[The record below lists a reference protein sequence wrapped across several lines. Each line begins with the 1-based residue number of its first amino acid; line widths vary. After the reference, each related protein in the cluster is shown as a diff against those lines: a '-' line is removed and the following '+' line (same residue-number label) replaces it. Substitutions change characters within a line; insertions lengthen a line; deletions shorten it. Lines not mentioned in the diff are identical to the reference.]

1 VVFPQPEGPRRKNN
15 SPELIVRS
23 IPSTAS
29 VLSYF
34 FVKPVSEIDVI
45 TQDNSRE
52 INGMLCSQSMSFDC
66 DYTLLQCT
74 IVGVLNPELQLKRL
88 RKWRAMSKKDTSI
101 NDTLQAM
108 RKGLRKSSRQ
118 STSVVEAWDVLVPSH
133 IARQATIVSMRSGVL
148 EVVTD
153 GSAIA
158 YQLNRLVRSGLL
170 RDLQLASKGTL
181 RKIKIRST

>member
-1 VVFPQPEGPRRKNN
+1 
-15 SPELIVRS
+15 
-23 IPSTAS
+23 
-29 VLSYF
+29 
-34 FVKPVSEIDVI
+34 
-45 TQDNSRE
+45 
-52 INGMLCSQSMSFDC
+52 
-66 DYTLLQCT
+66 
-74 IVGVLNPELQLKRL
+74 
-88 RKWRAMSKKDTSI
+88 MSKKDTSI